1 MLENVYVMIQLW
13 LNWMLLI
20 AILLMSFNSFSQTAI
35 DSTKIQ
41 LTKPIAKLVIK
52 DLIQF
57 DGLSTEMLTMQSIL
71 TETNN
76 KLLTQNQLV
85 VNLELQNNNLQS
97 VINGLNKKYDVQTN
111 LSKDLEL
118 ALKRQKRQS
127 TIYKIGAGIGAA
139 ATLLLLVQ

>member
-1 MLENVYVMIQLW
+1 
-13 LNWMLLI
+13 
-20 AILLMSFNSFSQTAI
+20 MSWNAFSQNDT

-57 DGLSTEMLTMQSIL
+57 DGLELEMQGMQSIL
-71 TETNN
+71 LETNK
-76 KLLTQNQLV
+76 KLITQGELV
-85 VNLELQNNNLQS
+85 KNLELQNNNLNG
-97 VINGLNKKYDVQTN
+97 VINGLQSKYDVQAT

-127 TIYKIGAGIGAA
+127 TIYKIGSVVGAA

>member
-1 MLENVYVMIQLW
+1 
-13 LNWMLLI
+13 
-20 AILLMSFNSFSQTAI
+20 MSLNSFSQTVT
-35 DSTKIQ
+35 DTTKIQ

-57 DGLSTEMLTMQSIL
+57 DGLSEQMRTMQKIL

-85 VNLELQNNNLQS
+85 VNIELQNNNLEKVIREMQS
-97 VINGLNKKYDVQTN
+97 KYDTQAQLTADFE
-111 LSKDLEL
+111 K

-127 TIYKIGAGIGAA
+127 TIYKIGSTIGAA
-139 ATLLLLVQ
+139 ATLLLLVQK

>member
-1 MLENVYVMIQLW
+1 
-13 LNWMLLI
+13 
-20 AILLMSFNSFSQTAI
+20 MSFNAFSQNAT

-57 DGLSTEMLTMQSIL
+57 DGLSTEMQTMQTIL
-71 TETNN
+71 SETNN
-76 KLLTQNQLV
+76 KLVTQNQLV
-85 VNLELQNNNLQS
+85 VNLQLQNNNLES
-97 VINGLNKKYDVQTN
+97 VIRELNKKYDTQSSLT
-111 LSKDLEL
+111 KDFEV

-127 TIYKIGAGIGAA
+127 TIYKIGTTVGAV

>member
-1 MLENVYVMIQLW
+1 MS
-13 LNWMLLI
+13 LN
-20 AILLMSFNSFSQTAI
+20 AFSQNAT

-57 DGLSTEMLTMQSIL
+57 DGLSTEMQTMQTIL

-76 KLLTQNQLV
+76 KLITQNQLV
-85 VNLELQNNNLQS
+85 VNLELQNNNLES
-97 VINGLNKKYDVQTN
+97 VIRELNKKYDTQASLT
-111 LSKDLEL
+111 KDFEV

-127 TIYKIGAGIGAA
+127 TIYKIGTTVGAA
-139 ATLLLLVQ
+139 AVLLLLVQ

>member
-1 MLENVYVMIQLW
+1 MMS
-13 LNWMLLI
+13 LN
-20 AILLMSFNSFSQTAI
+20 AFSQNAI

-52 DLIQF
+52 DLIKF
-57 DGLSTEMLTMQSIL
+57 DGLSTEMLTMKSVL

-76 KLLTQNQLV
+76 KLITQNQLV
-85 VNLELQNNNLQS
+85 VNLELQNNNLEA
-97 VINGLNKKYDVQTN
+97 VIRQLDAKYETQAR
-111 LSKDLEL
+111 LSKDFEL

-127 TIYKIGAGIGAA
+127 TIYKIGSAVGAA

>member
-1 MLENVYVMIQLW
+1 MMS
-13 LNWMLLI
+13 LN
-20 AILLMSFNSFSQTAI
+20 AFSQNAI

-57 DGLSTEMLTMQSIL
+57 DGLSIEMQTMQSIL

-76 KLLTQNQLV
+76 KLLTQSDLV
-85 VNLELQNNNLQS
+85 TNLEMQNNNLQG
-97 VINGLNKKYDVQTN
+97 VINGLQSKYDVQAT

-118 ALKRQKRQS
+118 ALKKQKRQS
-127 TIYKIGAGIGAA
+127 TIYKIGSVVGAA

>member
-1 MLENVYVMIQLW
+1 
-13 LNWMLLI
+13 MLLRNKQSKNLM
-20 AILLMSFNSFSQTAI
+20 LLTVCLMMSFNSFSQTAI

>member
-1 MLENVYVMIQLW
+1 MMS
-13 LNWMLLI
+13 LN
-20 AILLMSFNSFSQTAI
+20 AFSQNAI

-57 DGLSTEMLTMQSIL
+57 DGLSVEMQTMQSIL

-76 KLLTQNQLV
+76 KLLTQSDLV
-85 VNLELQNNNLQS
+85 TNLEMQNNNLQG
-97 VINGLNKKYDVQTN
+97 VIDGLQSKYDVQAT

-118 ALKRQKRQS
+118 ALKKQKRQS
-127 TIYKIGAGIGAA
+127 TIYKIGSVVGAA

>member
-1 MLENVYVMIQLW
+1 
-13 LNWMLLI
+13 
-20 AILLMSFNSFSQTAI
+20 MSFNSFSQTAT
-35 DSTKIQ
+35 DSIKIQ

-97 VINGLNKKYDVQTN
+97 VISGLNKKYDVQTN
-111 LSKDLEL
+111 LSKDLEI

>member
-1 MLENVYVMIQLW
+1 MS
-13 LNWMLLI
+13 LN
-20 AILLMSFNSFSQTAI
+20 AFSQNAI

-57 DGLSTEMLTMQSIL
+57 DGLSIEMQTMQSIL

-76 KLLTQNQLV
+76 KLLTQSDLV
-85 VNLELQNNNLQS
+85 TNLEMQNNNLQG
-97 VINGLNKKYDVQTN
+97 VINSLQSKYDVQAT
-111 LSKDLEL
+111 LSQDLEL

-127 TIYKIGAGIGAA
+127 TIYKIGSVVGAA

>member
-1 MLENVYVMIQLW
+1 MMS
-13 LNWMLLI
+13 LN
-20 AILLMSFNSFSQTAI
+20 AFSQTAT

-57 DGLSTEMLTMQSIL
+57 DGLSTEMKTMQSIL
-71 TETNN
+71 VETNN

-85 VNLELQNNNLQS
+85 TNLQLQNNNLES
-97 VINGLNKKYDVQTN
+97 VIRELNAKYDTQARLT
-111 LSKDLEL
+111 LDFEK

-127 TIYKIGAGIGAA
+127 TIYKIGTTVGAA
-139 ATLLLLVQ
+139 AVLLLLVQ

>member
-1 MLENVYVMIQLW
+1 MLLRNK
-13 LNWMLLI
+13 LNNKLMLLI
-20 AILLMSFNSFSQTAI
+20 ALVMMSLNAFSQNAT

-57 DGLSTEMLTMQSIL
+57 DGLSVEMQTMQSIL

-76 KLLTQNQLV
+76 KLITQNELV
-85 VNLELQNNNLQS
+85 TNLEIQNNNLEGVIKSLQS
-97 VINGLNKKYDVQTN
+97 KYDVQAT

-118 ALKRQKRQS
+118 ALKRQKRQA
-127 TIYKIGAGIGAA
+127 TIYKIGSVVGAA

>member
-1 MLENVYVMIQLW
+1 
-13 LNWMLLI
+13 
-20 AILLMSFNSFSQTAI
+20 MSWNAFSQNDT

-57 DGLSTEMLTMQSIL
+57 DGLSAEMQTMQSIL

-76 KLLTQNQLV
+76 KLLTQSDLV
-85 VNLELQNNNLQS
+85 TNLEMQNNNLQG
-97 VINGLNKKYDVQTN
+97 VIDGLQSKYDVQAT

-118 ALKRQKRQS
+118 ALKKQKRQS
-127 TIYKIGAGIGAA
+127 TIYKIGSVVGAA

>member
-1 MLENVYVMIQLW
+1 M
-13 LNWMLLI
+13 
-20 AILLMSFNSFSQTAI
+20 MSWNATSQTVT

-57 DGLSTEMLTMQSIL
+57 DGLSTEMLTMQTIL

-85 VNLELQNNNLQS
+85 VNLELQNNNLES
-97 VINGLNKKYDVQTN
+97 VIRELNIKYSTQAQLTSDF
-111 LSKDLEL
+111 EL

-127 TIYKIGAGIGAA
+127 TIYKIGSTVGAA
-139 ATLLLLVQ
+139 AVLLLLAK

>member
-1 MLENVYVMIQLW
+1 MMSSNV
-13 LNWMLLI
+13 
-20 AILLMSFNSFSQTAI
+20 FSQTAI

-57 DGLSTEMLTMQSIL
+57 DGLSVEMQTMQTIL

-85 VNLELQNNNLQS
+85 TNLELQNNNLES
-97 VINGLNKKYDVQTN
+97 VIKELNSKYEVQAQ
-111 LSKDLEL
+111 LSDDLET
-118 ALKRQKRQS
+118 ALRKQKRRT
-127 TIYKIGAGIGAA
+127 TIYKIGTTVGAV
-139 ATLLLLVQ
+139 ATVLLLVQ

>member
-1 MLENVYVMIQLW
+1 MMS
-13 LNWMLLI
+13 LN
-20 AILLMSFNSFSQTAI
+20 AFSQTAT

-57 DGLSTEMLTMQSIL
+57 DGLSTEMQTMQSIL

-85 VNLELQNNNLQS
+85 TNLQLQNNNLES
-97 VINGLNKKYDVQTN
+97 VIRELNAKYDTQARLT
-111 LSKDLEL
+111 LDFEK

-127 TIYKIGAGIGAA
+127 TIYKIGTTVGAA
-139 ATLLLLVQ
+139 AVLLLLVQ

>member
-1 MLENVYVMIQLW
+1 MS
-13 LNWMLLI
+13 LN
-20 AILLMSFNSFSQTAI
+20 AFSQTDT

-57 DGLSTEMLTMQSIL
+57 DGLSTEMQTMQTIL

-76 KLLTQNQLV
+76 KLITQSELV
-85 VNLELQNNNLQS
+85 TNLQFQNNNLEA
-97 VINGLNKKYDVQTN
+97 VIRDLNKKYDTQASLT
-111 LSKDLEL
+111 KDFEV

-127 TIYKIGAGIGAA
+127 TIYKIGTTVGAA
-139 ATLLLLVQ
+139 AVLLLLVQ

>member
-1 MLENVYVMIQLW
+1 MS
-13 LNWMLLI
+13 LN
-20 AILLMSFNSFSQTAI
+20 AFSQTDT

-57 DGLSTEMLTMQSIL
+57 DGLSVEMQTMQTIL

-76 KLLTQNQLV
+76 KLITQNELV
-85 VNLELQNNNLQS
+85 TNLQFQNNNLEA
-97 VINGLNKKYDVQTN
+97 VIRDLNKKYDTQASLT
-111 LSKDLEL
+111 KDFEV

-127 TIYKIGAGIGAA
+127 TIYKIGTTVGAA
-139 ATLLLLVQ
+139 AVLLLLVQ

>member
-1 MLENVYVMIQLW
+1 
-13 LNWMLLI
+13 
-20 AILLMSFNSFSQTAI
+20 MSFNSFSQTAI